1 MEIGVAGGLSAA
13 STAAVTGFALARFSQ
28 SS

>member
-1 MEIGVAGGLSAA
+1 MVIGVAGGLSAA
-13 STAAVTGFALARFSQ
+13 STAAVTDFALARFLR